1 MTRCAQKEV
10 VKFTTTSNQ
19 SDRGNDYLVTER
31 FLNFERLRFTV
42 CRHALWMDSKLKRGG
57 IARDHRFDDGSICND
72 HIDGHCCLKQIAVRI
87 GDIERAPNH

>member
-57 IARDHRFDDGSICND
+57 IARDHRFG
-72 HIDGHCCLKQIAVRI
+72 LIA
-87 GDIERAPNH
+87 